1 MNIFF
6 LNLASHQGL
15 LACVGNYRV
24 LSSFAVD
31 HRIDDAALV
40 PHVEAVI
47 HKAGW
52 SYPDLTQIACVVGPG
67 GFTSL
72 RVAVALTNALSHELK
87 IPVCGVHLSD
97 LYAIRS
103 AETTGSPL
111 TSAWL
116 HSTKKQELFIRTFNH
131 GNFPDPVCVSI
142 DDLQTIIKKEDRW
155 MGELIPEQRKVVD
168 EAGA

>member
-97 LYAIRS
+97 LYRVRFS
-103 AETTGSPL
+103 GPGP
-111 TSAWL
+111 TSAPAGATAGRSGSGPGALWL
-116 HSTKKQELFIRTFNH
+116 HSTKKQELFLRGF
-131 GNFPDPVCVSI
+131 
-142 DDLQTIIKKEDRW
+142 
-155 MGELIPEQRKVVD
+155 
-168 EAGA
+168 